1 MKIIPQSS
9 IKSLGIQPATC
20 LEWVKESFSI
30 KKDSQLPAK
39 ISVHPQGYDFYT
51 AMPCLLPAG
60 FDRVG
65 LKMVHR
71 VKGAV
76 PSLGSDILLYKAST
90 GELLAFMDCDW
101 ITAMRTGATAT
112 LAAQTLRKSGD
123 ITYSIMGLGNTA
135 RATILCLLESEPD
148 IHHRII
154 LKSYKDQAA
163 LFKDRFKGYSN
174 VSFEESD
181 SIQEMFSSSDV
192 IFSCVTDA
200 DGLFCE
206 EQSCFRPGCTL
217 IPVHVRGFQNCD
229 LFFDKVF
236 GDDTAPL
243 RSWKY
248 FNQYRH
254 YAELQDVIEG
264 KDPGRENDT
273 ERIISYNYGLAL
285 HDTLFAA
292 RIYEMLKDRDFQDI
306 PINKETNKFW
316 L

>member
-1 MKIIPQSS
+1 MKIISQSR
-9 IKSLGIQPATC
+9 IKALGIPPSTC
-20 LEWVKESFSI
+20 LEWVKESFSL
-30 KKDSQLPAK
+30 KSDAQLPAK
-39 ISVHPQGYDFYT
+39 ISVHPQGFDFYT
-51 AMPCLLPAG
+51 AMPCLLPAAYN
-60 FDRVG
+60 RVG

-76 PSLGSDILLYKAST
+76 PSLGSDILLYEAST

-112 LAAQTLRKSGD
+112 YAARTFRREGD
-123 ITYSIMGLGNTA
+123 ITYCFIGLGNTA
-135 RATILCLLESEPD
+135 RATLLCLLDAETNTL
-148 IHHRII
+148 HNVI
-154 LKSYKDQAA
+154 LKRYKDQAE
-163 LFKDRFKGYSN
+163 LFMERFKDYTNVRFQIADN
-174 VSFEESD
+174 IPD
-181 SIQEMFSSSDV
+181 MFRASDV

-206 EQSCFRPGCTL
+206 DPSCFRPGCTL

-229 LFFDKVF
+229 LFFDKVY

-254 YAELQDVIEG
+254 YAELQDVIDG
-264 KDPGRENDT
+264 RDPGRENDT

-285 HDTLFAA
+285 HDTFFASK
-292 RIYEMLKDRDFQDI
+292 IYELLKEGSPDI
-306 PINKETNKFW
+306 PIQKETDKFW

>member
-1 MKIIPQSS
+1 MKIISQRR
-9 IKSLGIQPATC
+9 IKGLDISPAVC
-20 LEWVKESFSI
+20 LEWIKESFSI

-51 AMPCLLPAG
+51 AMPCLLPSSY
-60 FDRVG
+60 DRVG

-71 VKGAV
+71 IKGAV
-76 PSLGSDILLYKAST
+76 PSLGSDILLYEAST

-112 LAAQTLRKSGD
+112 YAAQIFRRSGD
-123 ITYSIMGLGNTA
+123 ISYCFVGLGNTA
-135 RATILCLLESEPD
+135 RATLLCLLDSEPG
-148 IHHRII
+148 IMHRVL
-154 LKSYKDQAA
+154 LKRYK
-163 LFKDRFKGYSN
+163 
-174 VSFEESD
+174 
-181 SIQEMFSSSDV
+181 EMFISRFGNYRNVHFEICDDISSMFAASDV

-206 EQSCFRPGCTL
+206 DEACFRPGCTL

-254 YAELQDVIEG
+254 YAELQDVIDG
-264 KDPGRENDT
+264 KDPGRESDT
-273 ERIISYNYGLAL
+273 ERILSYNYGLAL
-285 HDTLFAA
+285 HDTFFASK
-292 RIYEMLKDRDFQDI
+292 IYELLKEGSPDVTI
-306 PINKETNKFW
+306 EKETNKFW

>member
-1 MKIIPQSS
+1 MKIISQSR
-9 IKSLGIQPATC
+9 IKALGIPPSTC
-20 LEWVKESFSI
+20 LEWVKESFSL
-30 KKDSQLPAK
+30 KSDAQLPAK
-39 ISVHPQGYDFYT
+39 ISVHPQGFDFYT
-51 AMPCLLPAG
+51 AMPCLLPAAYN
-60 FDRVG
+60 RVG

-76 PSLGSDILLYKAST
+76 PSLGSDILLYEAST

-112 LAAQTLRKSGD
+112 YAARTFRREGD
-123 ITYSIMGLGNTA
+123 ITYCFIGLGNTA
-135 RATILCLLESEPD
+135 RATLLCLLDAEPNTL
-148 IHHRII
+148 HNVI
-154 LKSYKDQAA
+154 LKRYKDQAE
-163 LFKDRFKGYSN
+163 LFMERFKDYTNVRFQIADN
-174 VSFEESD
+174 IPD
-181 SIQEMFSSSDV
+181 MFRASDV

-206 EQSCFRPGCTL
+206 DPSCFRPGCTL

-229 LFFDKVF
+229 LFFDKVY

-254 YAELQDVIEG
+254 YAELQDVIDG
-264 KDPGRENDT
+264 RDPGRENDT

-285 HDTLFAA
+285 HDTFFASK
-292 RIYEMLKDRDFQDI
+292 IYELLKEGSPDI
-306 PINKETNKFW
+306 PIQKETDKFW